1 MANPSIELHDIL
13 VKRDGRVILNLP
25 SVEIGKGEHWAIL
38 GANGSGKTTLL
49 QMILGY
55 LWPTQ
60 GTVRVLGHILGR
72 YDVRELRK
80 QIGFVSMAMTERFLA
95 ADTAETIVA
104 TGKTAAAGSYL
115 PLSDED
121 MKRAGELL
129 DSLSMKH
136 LANHPFRTLSQGER
150 QKVMIA
156 RALHAEPELLVLD
169 EPCTG
174 LDFPSRESLLEM
186 IEGIATTAHAPQ
198 ILYVTH
204 YPNELFPALTHVLML
219 KEGTL
224 VAAGEKI
231 SSLTAGNLSEA
242 FSLPIQLTWED
253 GVPNARRKK
262 AANAID

>member
-25 SVEIGKGEHWAIL
+25 SLTFEKHEHWAIL

-55 LWPTQ
+55 LWPTR
-60 GTVRVLGHILGR
+60 GTVRVLGHTLGS

-95 ADTAETIVA
+95 SDTAETIVA
-104 TGKTAAAGSYL
+104 TGRTAAAGSYL
-115 PLSDED
+115 PLSAED
-121 MKRAGELL
+121 CERASTLL
-129 DSLSMKH
+129 EGLAMTH
-136 LANHPFRTLSQGER
+136 LAGHLYRTLSQGER

-156 RALHAEPELLVLD
+156 RALHARPELLVLD

-186 IEGIATTAHAPQ
+186 IEGIATAAGAPQ
-198 ILYVTH
+198 VLYVTH
-204 YPNELFPALTHVLML
+204 YPNELFPSLTNVLLL
-219 KEGTL
+219 KEGRM
-224 VAAGEKI
+224 VAAGEKYI
-231 SSLTAGNLSEA
+231 ALTEENLSET
-242 FSLPIQLTWED
+242 FSLPIHLTWED

-262 AANAID
+262 AANAFD